1 MQVYIL
7 KIMNFAIH
15 IKQTVSKDLII
26 KLECPSLTS
35 AIDYACQIKK
45 LDLQLFTDFFTVQ
58 QIVSS

>member
-1 MQVYIL
+1 VRVYIL

-15 IKQTVSKDLII
+15 INQTVSKDVIM

-45 LDLQLFTDFFTVQ
+45 LDLQLFTDLFIVQ
-58 QIVSS
+58 QIVNS